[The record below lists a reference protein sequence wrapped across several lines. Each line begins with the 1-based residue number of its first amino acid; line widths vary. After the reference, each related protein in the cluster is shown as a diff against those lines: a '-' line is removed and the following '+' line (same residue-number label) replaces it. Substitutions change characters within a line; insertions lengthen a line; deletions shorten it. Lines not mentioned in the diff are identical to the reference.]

1 MEALY
6 SIPGL
11 GRLNGLFKNTLLP
24 LGILAVVIL
33 MVIPLPPIALDVFFA
48 TNIMIGLLV
57 LMLALH
63 TFRPLDFSSFP
74 TILLVATVLRLALN
88 VASTR
93 VVLSEGQNG
102 PGAAGRVIEAF
113 GEFVIGGNFVVGIF
127 VFTIL
132 IIINLIVITKGAGRV
147 SEVSARFTLDSMPG
161 KQMAIDADINAGVL
175 TPEEALKKR
184 EELGKETDFYSAMD
198 GATKFVKGDAIAAV
212 LILAINIIGGL
223 AIGIGQHGLPV
234 SVAAETYI
242 LLSIGDGLAAAIPSL
257 LLSIGTAIIVTRVSA
272 GRDMA
277 EQVADEI
284 SISRAWFPVAGVL
297 GLLGLIP
304 GMPNILFFSFGIGAG
319 IVGLILANRARQQPL
334 DLDAKTLAVED
345 PKDER
350 TVEIGDIADNAA
362 ISVILSFSLLDL
374 ISGEDGAPLATRIAT
389 VRKELSKEIG
399 FVIPQVRITDDLSLP
414 QDKYRIKIGQ
424 IILGEDTVYLGKKL
438 ALPSPESAEKLS
450 GISVKD
456 PAFGMESTWIDSDQ
470 QVEAEADNH
479 VVVDPDAIIATHLS
493 SIIKNNAFEILG
505 QDDVQILLDNLAKSA
520 PNLVESIIPK
530 IITLTNLTSVL
541 KKLLQ
546 DRIPITDLRK
556 ILEHISN
563 VQSKGLSNEEIA
575 ETLRPSLVE
584 LLIQQIVPVNEAL
597 PVIVFDSEIEQ
608 LLISAANQ
616 FDADVLMLDSNMAEG
631 IVTEV
636 NNALEIQANRGR
648 KGVVVTHA
656 AVRKK
661 LMNFLGI
668 HINDV
673 IVLGVNEIPYRRQ
686 LEVIATIGNK
696 ENTPEQEEPLG

>member
-1 MEALY
+1 
-6 SIPGL
+6 
-11 GRLNGLFKNTLLP
+11 
-24 LGILAVVIL
+24 
-33 MVIPLPPIALDVFFA
+33 VFFA

>member
-1 MEALY
+1 
-6 SIPGL
+6 
-11 GRLNGLFKNTLLP
+11 
-24 LGILAVVIL
+24 
-33 MVIPLPPIALDVFFA
+33 
-48 TNIMIGLLV
+48 
-57 LMLALH
+57 
-63 TFRPLDFSSFP
+63 
-74 TILLVATVLRLALN
+74 
-88 VASTR
+88 
-93 VVLSEGQNG
+93 
-102 PGAAGRVIEAF
+102 
-113 GEFVIGGNFVVGIF
+113 
-127 VFTIL
+127 
-132 IIINLIVITKGAGRV
+132 
-147 SEVSARFTLDSMPG
+147 
-161 KQMAIDADINAGVL
+161 MAIDADINAGVL

-696 ENTPEQEEPLG
+696 ENSPEQE